1 MVYPPEWV
9 KLRLWRASVGKDVE
23 PSELSYIPVGNVK
36 WFNHFEKQF
45 GCFFIKLNIHPPIT
59 SSITPRYLPKR
70 TEIIC
75 PHKDLQM
82 NVHSSFIHKYLSTSE

>member
-1 MVYPPEWV
+1 MKNTMSTQRAHNIVKQLSSNLKKKNIKKNPLWENTVYPPEWV

-45 GCFFIKLNIHPPIT
+45 GCFL
-59 SSITPRYLPKR
+59 
-70 TEIIC
+70 
-75 PHKDLQM
+75 
-82 NVHSSFIHKYLSTSE
+82 